1 MCLQKLPSSFCRV
14 PKSLGSSPQPWSSNE
29 HYSWNNKSF
38 AWLHCFFPFAAILS
52 MIQSEGKII
61 IYNFPPV
68 HDYWTEGELFL
79 IHSPP
84 VQTLQKFS
92 LLPWFHMFPTDR
104 RRYDPPPFLLG
115 ESEDFFE
122 ISNVSYF
129 LPFLLWRHNLDINGR
144 TLILLAYKIYNKQH
158 IFTTL

>member
-1 MCLQKLPSSFCRV
+1 
-14 PKSLGSSPQPWSSNE
+14 
-29 HYSWNNKSF
+29 
-38 AWLHCFFPFAAILS
+38 
-52 MIQSEGKII
+52 
-61 IYNFPPV
+61 
-68 HDYWTEGELFL
+68 
-79 IHSPP
+79 
-84 VQTLQKFS
+84 
-92 LLPWFHMFPTDR
+92 MFPTDR